1 MIGILIVKK
10 NKLKMSKSKKIS
22 SYYSKLRKL
31 DKDSKDDG
39 FFMDQGNEALVY
51 LLLRYMGDKRPFSD
65 YHIDIPPMA
74 VYSPAETGDWSEL
87 LEAFEDNMSDVKKN
101 GAKLEVTDNILK
113 KIESKSDL
121 IIDYIKNGKLDPK
134 LGINNFGDARDPE
147 FLESII

>member
-10 NKLKMSKSKKIS
+10 NKLKMTKSKKIS
-22 SYYSKLRKL
+22 NYYSMLRKL

-101 GAKLEVTDNILK
+101 GAKLEVTDIILK

-121 IIDYIKNGKLDPK
+121 IMDYIKNGKLDPK

>member
-1 MIGILIVKK
+1 
-10 NKLKMSKSKKIS
+10 MSKSKKIS
-22 SYYSKLRKL
+22 NYYSTLRKL

-65 YHIDIPPMA
+65 YHIDVPPMA

-87 LEAFEDNMSDVKKN
+87 LEAFEGNMSDVKKN

-121 IIDYIKNGKLDPK
+121 IMDYIKNGKLDPK

>member
-22 SYYSKLRKL
+22 NYYSTLRKL

-101 GAKLEVTDNILK
+101 GAKLEVTDIILK

-121 IIDYIKNGKLDPK
+121 IMDYIKNCKLDPK

>member
-1 MIGILIVKK
+1 MIGIIIVKK
-10 NKLKMSKSKKIS
+10 NKLKMTKSKKIS
-22 SYYSKLRKL
+22 NYYSMLRKL

-101 GAKLEVTDNILK
+101 GAKLEVTDIILK

-121 IIDYIKNGKLDPK
+121 IMDYIKNGKLDPK

>member
-22 SYYSKLRKL
+22 NYYSTLRKL

-101 GAKLEVTDNILK
+101 GAKLEVTDKILK
-113 KIESKSDL
+113 KIENKSDL
-121 IIDYIKNGKLDPK
+121 IMDYIKNGKLDPK

>member
-1 MIGILIVKK
+1 MIGTLIVKK
-10 NKLKMSKSKKIS
+10 NKLKMTKSKKIS
-22 SYYSKLRKL
+22 NYYSTLRKL

-101 GAKLEVTDNILK
+101 GAKLEVTDKILK

-121 IIDYIKNGKLDPK
+121 IIDYIKNGKLDTK

>member
-1 MIGILIVKK
+1 MIGTLIVKK

-22 SYYSKLRKL
+22 NYYSTLRKL

-101 GAKLEVTDNILK
+101 GAKLEVTDIILK

-121 IIDYIKNGKLDPK
+121 IMDYIKNGKLDPK

>member
-1 MIGILIVKK
+1 MT
-10 NKLKMSKSKKIS
+10 KSKKIS
-22 SYYSKLRKL
+22 NYYSMLRKL

-101 GAKLEVTDNILK
+101 GAKLEVTDIILK

-121 IIDYIKNGKLDPK
+121 IMDYIKNICFKPSFIWYIL
-134 LGINNFGDARDPE
+134 I
-147 FLESII
+147 

>member
-121 IIDYIKNGKLDPK
+121 IMDYIKNGKLDPK
-134 LGINNFGDARDPE
+134 LGINNFGDARDPQ

>member
-1 MIGILIVKK
+1 LQLRIK

-22 SYYSKLRKL
+22 NYYSTLRKL

-65 YHIDIPPMA
+65 YHIDVPPMA

-87 LEAFEDNMSDVKKN
+87 LEAFEGNMSDVKKN
-101 GAKLEVTDNILK
+101 GAKLEITDKILK

-121 IIDYIKNGKLDPK
+121 IMDYIKNGKLDPK

>member
-1 MIGILIVKK
+1 MIGTLIVKK
-10 NKLKMSKSKKIS
+10 NKLKMTKSKKIS
-22 SYYSKLRKL
+22 NYYSTLRKL

-87 LEAFEDNMSDVKKN
+87 LEAFEGNMSDVKKN
-101 GAKLEVTDNILK
+101 GAKLENTDKILK

-121 IIDYIKNGKLDPK
+121 IMDYIKNGKLDPK

>member
-1 MIGILIVKK
+1 MIGTLIVKK

-22 SYYSKLRKL
+22 NYYSTLRKL

-87 LEAFEDNMSDVKKN
+87 LEAFEGNMSDVKKN
-101 GAKLEVTDNILK
+101 GAKLEITDKILK

-121 IIDYIKNGKLDPK
+121 IMDYIKNGKLDPK

>member
-10 NKLKMSKSKKIS
+10 NKLKMTKSKKIS
-22 SYYSKLRKL
+22 NYYSMLRKL

-101 GAKLEVTDNILK
+101 GAKLEVTDKILK
-113 KIESKSDL
+113 KIENKSDL
-121 IIDYIKNGKLDPK
+121 IMDYIKNGKLDPK

>member
-39 FFMDQGNEALVY
+39 FFMDQGNEALIY

-101 GAKLEVTDNILK
+101 GAKLEVTDKILK

>member
-22 SYYSKLRKL
+22 NYYSTLRKL

-101 GAKLEVTDNILK
+101 GAKLEVTDIILK

-121 IIDYIKNGKLDPK
+121 IMDYIKNGKLDPK

>member
-121 IIDYIKNGKLDPK
+121 IMDYIKNGKLDPK